1 MTVTQTITTKA
12 AAEAI
17 GTTPRQLRVFLRASD
32 KYENVGAGGRYA
44 FTKADLGPMKKAF
57 DTWTKERDAAKA
69 AAQEALVKQGQS
81 EAKPEVFKIDDDA
94 DEIVDVTT
102 EDEKPVPTPAPAAKK
117 PATRTRKAPVRKT
130 A

>member
-1 MTVTQTITTKA
+1 MTATQTISTKA

-44 FTKADLGPMKKAF
+44 LTSADLGPMKKEF
-57 DTWTKERDAAKA
+57 DAWSAAREAAKA
-69 AAQEALVKQGQS
+69 AAQEALAKQGQPEP
-81 EAKPEVFKIDDDA
+81 EAKEEPPTAEPE
-94 DEIVDVTT
+94 
-102 EDEKPVPTPAPAAKK
+102 PVKK